1 MKQFVV
7 KYVAL
12 HHVSTAKGQK
22 TRESP
27 MTDNVTQSHLLMTTF
42 LTQAATSF
50 QKKQIKSYLLSYAQ
64 ILYSLFLDYVNFI
77 RRSAATQKYLKCRIT
92 N

>member
-1 MKQFVV
+1 MV

-22 TRESP
+22 TRESL
-27 MTDNVTQSHLLMTTF
+27 MTDNDTQSHLFMATF

-50 QKKQIKSYLLSYAQ
+50 QNKQIKSYLLRCVH
-64 ILYSLFLDYVNFI
+64 IV
-77 RRSAATQKYLKCRIT
+77 KCSSRAPTEVDIVEKFQMH
-92 N
+92 